1 MSRRHAFTLVELLV
15 VIAIIGVLV
24 GLLLPA
30 VQAARS
36 AAARVQC
43 LNHLKQNTLAV
54 INYHDTWGRLPIA
67 AFPGWPKSVAWFGEV
82 DWSNNTVDRAA
93 GALAPFIERNN
104 AVLRCP
110 SMDSDHHV
118 SVRRRN
124 GRLRLQP
131 ESRLHTLYPPPDYA
145 PKVVARKLAYFP
157 STSNTVVM
165 TDAARI
171 QLPWWGDPVL
181 KATEN
186 FFIQGPE
193 DFDLFT
199 APGTHFRHANVAN
212 VSFLDGHVDGMTM
225 ANVPL
230 PTYWPQDA
238 IDLAKLHQD
247 LATFPTGA
255 SSCTGRV
262 DAHHALGQQLLCRP
276 QGLDANIRETEFELV
291 VRMELQPNHATH
303 SDVALLVQLIVQHA
317 RTIVVDDGHPI
328 EY

>member
-36 AAARVQC
+36 AAARTQC
-43 LNHLKQNTLAV
+43 LNNLKQNTLAV
-54 INYHDTWGRLPIA
+54 LNYHDTWQMLPVA

-82 DWSNNTVDRAA
+82 DWSSNTVEPAE

-104 AVLRCP
+104 MVLRCP
-110 SMDSDHHV
+110 SMDPTITFLYGGETGGYGY
-118 SVRRRN
+118 N
-124 GRLRLQP
+124 LNLGC
-131 ESRLHTLYPPPDYA
+131 TMYPPPDYV
-145 PKVVARKLAYFP
+145 PKVVARTLAYFRT
-157 STSNTVVM
+157 TSNTVVM

-193 DFDLFT
+193 DVELLA

-212 VSFLDGHVDGMTM
+212 VSFLDGHVDAMRM

-230 PTYWPQDA
+230 PSSWPQDA
-238 IDLAKLHQD
+238 VD
-247 LATFPTGA
+247 LATRIKIGYV
-255 SSCTGRV
+255 SERSIE
-262 DAHHALGQQLLCRP
+262 LYRP
-276 QGLDANIRETEFELV
+276 R
-291 VRMELQPNHATH
+291 
-303 SDVALLVQLIVQHA
+303 
-317 RTIVVDDGHPI
+317 
-328 EY
+328 

>member
-30 VQAARS
+30 VQAARL
-36 AAARVQC
+36 AAARTQC

-54 INYHDTWGRLPIA
+54 INYHDTCGKLPVA

-82 DWSNNTVDRAA
+82 DWSNNTVEPAL

-110 SMDSDHHV
+110 NMD
-118 SVRRRN
+118 
-124 GRLRLQP
+124 P
-131 ESRLHTLYPPPDYA
+131 KITFLYGGETGGYGYNLNLGCTTYPAPDYT
-145 PKVVARKLAYFP
+145 PKVVARNLAYFP
-157 STSNTVVM
+157 TTSNTIVM
-165 TDAARI
+165 TDSARI

-186 FFIQGPE
+186 FFVQGPE

-199 APGTHFRHANVAN
+199 EPCTHFRHADVAN
-212 VSFLDGHVDGMTM
+212 VSFLDGHVEALTM

-238 IDLAKLHQD
+238 IDLATRLKL
-247 LATFPTGA
+247 GYV
-255 SSCTGRV
+255 SERSV
-262 DAHHALGQQLLCRP
+262 GQYRP
-276 QGLDANIRETEFELV
+276 R
-291 VRMELQPNHATH
+291 
-303 SDVALLVQLIVQHA
+303 
-317 RTIVVDDGHPI
+317 
-328 EY
+328 